1 MLVEHG
7 IAGILNFSPAML
19 SVPDHVMVKYVNL
32 AVELENLS
40 YFLQAGALGW
50 RQMVRAPVS

>member
-32 AVELENLS
+32 ARRTGEPP